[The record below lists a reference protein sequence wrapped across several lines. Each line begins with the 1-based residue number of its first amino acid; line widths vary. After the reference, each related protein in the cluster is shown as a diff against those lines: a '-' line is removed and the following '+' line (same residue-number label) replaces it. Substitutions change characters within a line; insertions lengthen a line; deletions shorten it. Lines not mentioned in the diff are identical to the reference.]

1 MRRMRRNI
9 IGVVVCI
16 VVVAILG
23 GKLGVV
29 KNPFVRSD
37 EMYMNVSAQSIQD
50 GVAKNKAHYDH
61 GISVRFVTTD
71 DTAPVYVTVQ
81 GDFPDHTF
89 KQYMLFYSGPD
100 DEVAKTWTRLG
111 GSDGARPGHYRV
123 YNTDNQDQVFTEFD
137 FDGTEDTFI
146 DIEV

>member
-1 MRRMRRNI
+1 MRRNI

-16 VVVAILG
+16 AVVALLG

-29 KNPFVRSD
+29 KNPFMRGEDV
-37 EMYMNVSAQSIQD
+37 YTNISAQSIQE
-50 GVAKNKAHYDH
+50 GVAKNEAHYDH
-61 GISVRFVTTD
+61 GINVRFMPSED
-71 DTAPVYVTVQ
+71 AQPVYITVQ

-89 KQYMLFYSGPD
+89 KQYMLFCSGPD
-100 DEVAKTWTRLG
+100 DEVAKTWTHLG
-111 GSDGARPGHYRV
+111 GGDGSRPGHYRV

-137 FDGTEDTFI
+137 FDGTEDAFI

>member
-9 IGVVVCI
+9 TGIICI
-16 VVVAILG
+16 VALVLILMSRG
-23 GKLGVV
+23 II

-37 EMYMNVSAQSIQD
+37 EMYMNVSAQSIQE
-50 GVAKNKAHYDH
+50 GVAKNEAHYDH

-89 KQYMLFYSGPD
+89 KQYMLFCSGPD

-111 GSDGARPGHYRV
+111 GGDGARPGHYRV

-137 FDGTEDTFI
+137 FDGTEDAFI

>member
-9 IGVVVCI
+9 TGIICI
-16 VVVAILG
+16 VTLALILMSRG
-23 GKLGVV
+23 II

-37 EMYMNVSAQSIQD
+37 EMYMNVSAQSIQE
-50 GVAKNKAHYDH
+50 GVAKNEAHYDH
-61 GISVRFVTTD
+61 GISVRFMIAD

-89 KQYMLFYSGPD
+89 KQYMLFCSGPD

-111 GSDGARPGHYRV
+111 GGDGARPGHYRV

-137 FDGTEDTFI
+137 FDGTEDAFI

>member
-1 MRRMRRNI
+1 MRRNI
-9 IGVVVCI
+9 TGVICI
-16 VVVAILG
+16 VALVLILMSRG
-23 GKLGVV
+23 IV
-29 KNPFVRSD
+29 KNPFVGSD
-37 EMYMNVSAQSIQD
+37 EMYMNVSAQSIQE
-50 GVAKNKAHYDH
+50 GVAKNEAYYDH

-89 KQYMLFYSGPD
+89 KQYMLFCSGPD

-111 GSDGARPGHYRV
+111 DGDGARPGHYRV

-137 FDGTEDTFI
+137 FNGTEDAFI

>member
-1 MRRMRRNI
+1 MRRNI

-16 VVVAILG
+16 AVVAILG
-23 GKLGVV
+23 GRLGVV

-37 EMYMNVSAQSIQD
+37 EMYMNVSAQSIQE
-50 GVAKNKAHYDH
+50 GVAKNEAHYDH

-81 GDFPDHTF
+81 GDFPDRTF
-89 KQYMLFYSGPD
+89 KQYMLFCSGP
-100 DEVAKTWTRLG
+100 ET
-111 GSDGARPGHYRV
+111 SPRPGHYRV

>member
-9 IGVVVCI
+9 TGVICI
-16 VVVAILG
+16 VALALILMSCG
-23 GKLGVV
+23 IIR
-29 KNPFVRSD
+29 NPFVRSD
-37 EMYMNVSAQSIQD
+37 EMYMNVSAQSIQE
-50 GVAKNKAHYDH
+50 GVAKNEAHYDH
-61 GISVRFVTTD
+61 GINVRFVTSD

-89 KQYMLFYSGPD
+89 KQYMLFCSGPD
-100 DEVAKTWTRLG
+100 DEVAKTWNRLG
-111 GSDGARPGHYRV
+111 GGDGARPGHYRV

-137 FDGTEDTFI
+137 FDGTEDAFI

>member
-9 IGVVVCI
+9 TGVICI
-16 VVVAILG
+16 VVLVLILMSRG
-23 GKLGVV
+23 IIR
-29 KNPFVRSD
+29 NPFVRSD
-37 EMYMNVSAQSIQD
+37 EMYMNVSAQSIQE
-50 GVAKNKAHYDH
+50 GVAKNEAHYDH
-61 GISVRFVTTD
+61 GISVRFVTSDGTI
-71 DTAPVYVTVQ
+71 PVYVTVQ

-89 KQYMLFYSGPD
+89 KQYMLFCSGPD

-111 GSDGARPGHYRV
+111 GCDGARPGHYRV

-137 FDGTEDTFI
+137 FDGTEDAFI

>member
-1 MRRMRRNI
+1 
-9 IGVVVCI
+9 
-16 VVVAILG
+16 
-23 GKLGVV
+23 
-29 KNPFVRSD
+29 
-37 EMYMNVSAQSIQD
+37 MYMNVSAQSIQE
-50 GVAKNKAHYDH
+50 GVAKNEAHYDH

-71 DTAPVYVTVQ
+71 DTTPVYVTVQ

-89 KQYMLFYSGPD
+89 KQYMLFCSGPD

-111 GSDGARPGHYRV
+111 GGDGARLGHYRV

-137 FDGTEDTFI
+137 FDGTEDMFI